1 MFLTWVLVLVAIW
14 PFGRALWVA
23 QTKDIDVNQQRAE
36 VLAYQILQIYSES
49 QKTHKAAP
57 QSVRGLASVSEVDET
72 HTSAPGADWS
82 NWPTEGEAGRD
93 PWGQPYKYK
102 ITRVSP
108 EQPPVLE
115 IWSQQMEKKF
125 VLELS
130 P

>member
-1 MFLTWVLVLVAIW
+1 M
-14 PFGRALWVA
+14 
-23 QTKDIDVNQQRAE
+23 NQQRAE